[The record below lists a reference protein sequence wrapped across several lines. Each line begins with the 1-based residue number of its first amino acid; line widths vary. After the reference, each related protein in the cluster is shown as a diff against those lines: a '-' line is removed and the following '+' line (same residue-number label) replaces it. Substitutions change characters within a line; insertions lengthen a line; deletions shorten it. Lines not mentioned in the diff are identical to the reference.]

1 MTTCISRRACADRYD
16 FRLTNEKGEVGKHI
30 WVEYRCPNVVSVEDG
45 MCSDCSVK
53 EKKHKYQANQ
63 KCDHGVVGGP
73 YTDDSK
79 LYGSPYYLN
88 ELKKGWFP
96 SEADEIRAKAAV
108 DKAISNMGRKKVQ
121 QVTEEIPV
129 VVVEETPAAPPEK
142 VKRKYVRK
150 KPLVATEQPLV
161 ATEQPLVATEQHL
174 VATEQTPVATEQ
186 PAAPVKKTKLPKLK
200 TPRSKKAVAT
210 ELVLPQAPVVEN
222 PVSLSAK
229 FIEVTKSPITITDF
243 VVVKVKKLKCQG
255 KDYYY
260 DSQSGKVYGIS
271 VNGVG
276 AYKGR
281 YKEEDETLDTTFPDS
296 DCE

>member
-1 MTTCISRRACADRYD
+1 MLTCISRRACADRYD
-16 FRLTNEKGEVGKHI
+16 FRLTNKKGEVGKHI
-30 WVEYRCPNVVSVEDG
+30 WTEYRCPNVVSVEDG
-45 MCSDCSVK
+45 ICSDCSVK
-53 EKKHKYQANQ
+53 EKKYKYQAAQ
-63 KCDHGVVGGP
+63 KCDHGIVGGP
-73 YTDDSK
+73 YTNDSK

-88 ELKKGWFP
+88 ELKNGWYP

-108 DKAISNMGRKKVQ
+108 DKAISSMGRKKIQ
-121 QVTEEIPV
+121 QVTEEMPV

-150 KPLVATEQPLV
+150 KP
-161 ATEQPLVATEQHL
+161 L

-200 TPRSKKAVAT
+200 TPRSKKSVAT
-210 ELVLPQAPVVEN
+210 ELVLPQAPIVEN

-229 FIEVTKSPITITDF
+229 FVEVTKPPITITDF

-260 DSQSGKVYGIS
+260 DSSSGKVYGIS

-281 YKEEDETLDTTFPDS
+281 YKEDDETLDTTFPDS

>member
-1 MTTCISRRACADRYD
+1 MLTCISRRACADRYD

-30 WVEYRCPNVVSVEDG
+30 WTEYRCPNVVSVEDG

-53 EKKHKYQANQ
+53 EKKYKYQANQ

-73 YTDDSK
+73 YTSDSK

-88 ELKKGWFP
+88 ELKNGWFP
-96 SEADEIRAKAAV
+96 SEADENRAKAAV
-108 DKAISNMGRKKVQ
+108 DKALSSMGRKKIQ
-121 QVTEEIPV
+121 QTTEEMPA
-129 VVVEETPAAPPEK
+129 VVVEETPVAAEVPVER

-150 KPLVATEQPLV
+150 NKIPSTEQAVVNNEEPAV
-161 ATEQPLVATEQHL
+161 V
-174 VATEQTPVATEQ
+174 PVVHVVPVV
-186 PAAPVKKTKLPKLK
+186 PAEKAKKTKLPKLK
-200 TPRSKKAVAT
+200 TPRSKKSVAT
-210 ELVLPQAPVVEN
+210 ELVLPQAPAVEN
-222 PVSLSAK
+222 QPTLSAK
-229 FIEVTKSPITITDF
+229 FIEVTKPPITITDF

-260 DSQSGKVYGIS
+260 DSSSGKVYGIS

>member
-1 MTTCISRRACADRYD
+1 MLTCISRRACADRYD

-53 EKKHKYQANQ
+53 EKKYKYQANQ

-73 YTDDSK
+73 YTGDSK

-88 ELKKGWFP
+88 ELKNGWFP
-96 SEADEIRAKAAV
+96 SEADENRAKAAV
-108 DKAISNMGRKKVQ
+108 DKALSSMGRKKVQ
-121 QVTEEIPV
+121 QTANPETTISVLENPV
-129 VVVEETPAAPPEK
+129 VAAEVPVER

-150 KPLVATEQPLV
+150 NKIPSTEQAV
-161 ATEQPLVATEQHL
+161 VNNEETV
-174 VATEQTPVATEQ
+174 VVPVVPVV
-186 PAAPVKKTKLPKLK
+186 PAVPVEKAKKTKLPKLK
-200 TPRSKKAVAT
+200 TPRSKKSVAT
-210 ELVLPQAPVVEN
+210 ELVLPQAPAVEN
-222 PVSLSAK
+222 QPSLSAK
-229 FIEVTKSPITITDF
+229 FIEVTKPPITITDF

-260 DSQSGKVYGIS
+260 DSSSGKVYGIS

>member
-1 MTTCISRRACADRYD
+1 MLTCISRRACADRYD

-30 WVEYRCPNVVSVEDG
+30 WTEYRCPNVISVEDG

-53 EKKHKYQANQ
+53 IKKYKYQAAQ

-88 ELKKGWFP
+88 ELKNGWFP
-96 SEADEIRAKAAV
+96 SEADENRAKAAV
-108 DKAISNMGRKKVQ
+108 DKALSSMGRKKIQ
-121 QVTEEIPV
+121 QTTEEMPV
-129 VVVEETPAAPPEK
+129 VVVEEAPAAPPEK

-150 KPLVATEQPLV
+150 KPLASAQQPLAPAEQS
-161 ATEQPLVATEQHL
+161 ATPLEQS
-174 VATEQTPVATEQ
+174 
-186 PAAPVKKTKLPKLK
+186 AAPVKKTKLPKLK
-200 TPRSKKAVAT
+200 TPRSKKSVGT
-210 ELVLPQAPVVEN
+210 ELVLPQAPAVEN
-222 PVSLSAK
+222 QPSLSAK
-229 FIEVTKSPITITDF
+229 FVEITKPPITITDF

-260 DSQSGKVYGIS
+260 DSSSGKVYGIS

>member
-1 MTTCISRRACADRYD
+1 MLTCISRRACADRYD

-30 WVEYRCPNVVSVEDG
+30 WIEYRCPNVVSVEDG

-53 EKKHKYQANQ
+53 EKKYKYQANQ

-73 YTDDSK
+73 YTGDSK

-88 ELKKGWFP
+88 ELKNGWFP
-96 SEADEIRAKAAV
+96 SEADENRAKAAV
-108 DKAISNMGRKKVQ
+108 DKALSSMGRKKVQ
-121 QVTEEIPV
+121 QTANPETTISVLENPV
-129 VVVEETPAAPPEK
+129 VAAEVPVER

-150 KPLVATEQPLV
+150 NKIPSTEQAV
-161 ATEQPLVATEQHL
+161 VNNEETV
-174 VATEQTPVATEQ
+174 VVPVVPVV
-186 PAAPVKKTKLPKLK
+186 PAVPVEKAKKTKLPKLK
-200 TPRSKKAVAT
+200 TPRSKKSVAT
-210 ELVLPQAPVVEN
+210 ELVLPQAPAVEN
-222 PVSLSAK
+222 QPSLSAK
-229 FIEVTKSPITITDF
+229 FIEVTKPPITITDF

-260 DSQSGKVYGIS
+260 DSSSGKVYGIS

>member
-1 MTTCISRRACADRYD
+1 MLTCISRRACADRYD

-30 WVEYRCPNVVSVEDG
+30 WTEYRCPNVVSVEDG

-53 EKKHKYQANQ
+53 EKKYKYQAAQ

-73 YTDDSK
+73 YTNDSK

-88 ELKKGWFP
+88 ELKNGWFP

-108 DKAISNMGRKKVQ
+108 DKAISSMGRKKIQ
-121 QVTEEIPV
+121 QVTEEMPV

-150 KPLVATEQPLV
+150 KPLASAQGPLASSQEPLV
-161 ATEQPLVATEQHL
+161 CA
-174 VATEQTPVATEQ
+174 EQ

-200 TPRSKKAVAT
+200 TPRSKKSVAT

-229 FIEVTKSPITITDF
+229 FVEVTKPPITITDF

-260 DSQSGKVYGIS
+260 DSSSGKVYGIS

>member
-1 MTTCISRRACADRYD
+1 MLTCISRRACADRYD

-53 EKKHKYQANQ
+53 EKKYKYQANQ

-73 YTDDSK
+73 YTGDSK

-88 ELKKGWFP
+88 ELKNGWFP
-96 SEADEIRAKAAV
+96 SEADENRAKAAV
-108 DKAISNMGRKKVQ
+108 DKALSSMGRKKIQ
-121 QVTEEIPV
+121 QATEEMPA
-129 VVVEETPAAPPEK
+129 VVVEEVPAAPPEK

-150 KPLVATEQPLV
+150 KPLASAQQPLASTEQPVVSTEQPL
-161 ATEQPLVATEQHL
+161 AS
-174 VATEQTPVATEQ
+174 
-186 PAAPVKKTKLPKLK
+186 VKKTKLPKLK
-200 TPRSKKAVAT
+200 TPRSKKSVAT

-222 PVSLSAK
+222 QPSLSAK
-229 FIEVTKSPITITDF
+229 FIEVTKPPITITDF

-260 DSQSGKVYGIS
+260 DSSSGKVYGIS

>member
-1 MTTCISRRACADRYD
+1 MLTCISRRACADRYD

-53 EKKHKYQANQ
+53 EKKYKYQAAQ

-73 YTDDSK
+73 YTNDSK

-88 ELKKGWFP
+88 ELKNGWYP

-108 DKAISNMGRKKVQ
+108 DKAISSMGRKKIQ

-161 ATEQPLVATEQHL
+161 ATEQ
-174 VATEQTPVATEQ
+174 TPVATEQ

-210 ELVLPQAPVVEN
+210 ALVLPQAPVVEN

-229 FIEVTKSPITITDF
+229 FVEVTKPPITITDF

-260 DSQSGKVYGIS
+260 DSSSGKVYGIS

-281 YKEEDETLDTTFPDS
+281 YKEDDETLDTTFPDS

>member
-1 MTTCISRRACADRYD
+1 MLTCISRRACADRYD

-30 WVEYRCPNVVSVEDG
+30 WTEYRCPNVISVEDG

-53 EKKHKYQANQ
+53 EKKYKYQAAQ

-88 ELKKGWFP
+88 ELKNGWFP
-96 SEADEIRAKAAV
+96 SEADENRAKAAV
-108 DKAISNMGRKKVQ
+108 DKAISSMGRKKIQ
-121 QVTEEIPV
+121 QITEEMPA
-129 VVVEETPAAPPEK
+129 VVVEEAPAAPPEK

-150 KPLVATEQPLV
+150 KPLASAQQPLASAEQS
-161 ATEQPLVATEQHL
+161 ATPLEQS
-174 VATEQTPVATEQ
+174 
-186 PAAPVKKTKLPKLK
+186 AAPVKKTKLPKLK
-200 TPRSKKAVAT
+200 TPRSKKSVAT

-222 PVSLSAK
+222 QPSLSAK
-229 FIEVTKSPITITDF
+229 FVEITKPPITITDF

-260 DSQSGKVYGIS
+260 DSSSGKVYGIS

>member
-1 MTTCISRRACADRYD
+1 M
-16 FRLTNEKGEVGKHI
+16 
-30 WVEYRCPNVVSVEDG
+30 
-45 MCSDCSVK
+45 
-53 EKKHKYQANQ
+53 
-63 KCDHGVVGGP
+63 
-73 YTDDSK
+73 
-79 LYGSPYYLN
+79 YGSPYYLN

-108 DKAISNMGRKKVQ
+108 DKAISNMGRKKIQ

-129 VVVEETPAAPPEK
+129 VVIEETPAAPPEK

-150 KPLVATEQPLV
+150 KPLVATEQ
-161 ATEQPLVATEQHL
+161 TL

-186 PAAPVKKTKLPKLK
+186 TPVATEQPVAPVKKTKLPKLK

-229 FIEVTKSPITITDF
+229 FIEVTKPPIMITDF

>member
-1 MTTCISRRACADRYD
+1 MLTCISRRACADRYD

-30 WVEYRCPNVVSVEDG
+30 WTEYRCPNVVSVEDG

-53 EKKHKYQANQ
+53 EKKYKYQANQ

-73 YTDDSK
+73 YTGDSK

-88 ELKKGWFP
+88 ELKNGWFP
-96 SEADEIRAKAAV
+96 SEADENRAKAAV
-108 DKAISNMGRKKVQ
+108 DKALSSMGRKKVQ
-121 QVTEEIPV
+121 QTTEEIPV
-129 VVVEETPAAPPEK
+129 VVVEETPVAAPEK

-150 KPLVATEQPLV
+150 KPLASAEQPVASTEQPL
-161 ATEQPLVATEQHL
+161 APAEQPLAP
-174 VATEQTPVATEQ
+174 AEQ
-186 PAAPVKKTKLPKLK
+186 PLAPAEQSAAPVKKTKLPKLK
-200 TPRSKKAVAT
+200 TPRSKKSVAT

-222 PVSLSAK
+222 PVTLSAK
-229 FIEVTKSPITITDF
+229 FIEVTKPPITITDF

-260 DSQSGKVYGIS
+260 DSSSGKVYGIS

-281 YKEEDETLDTTFPDS
+281 YKEENETLDTTFPDS

>member
-1 MTTCISRRACADRYD
+1 MLTCISRRACADRYD
-16 FRLTNEKGEVGKHI
+16 FRLTNKNGEVGKHI
-30 WVEYRCPNVVSVEDG
+30 WTEYRCPNAVSVEDG

-53 EKKHKYQANQ
+53 EKKYKYQAAQ

-73 YTDDSK
+73 YTNDSK

-88 ELKKGWFP
+88 ELKNGWYP

-108 DKAISNMGRKKVQ
+108 DKAISSMGRKKIQ
-121 QVTEEIPV
+121 QVTEEMPV

-150 KPLVATEQPLV
+150 KPLASAQGPLASAQEPLV
-161 ATEQPLVATEQHL
+161 CA
-174 VATEQTPVATEQ
+174 EQ

-200 TPRSKKAVAT
+200 TPRSKKSVAT

-229 FIEVTKSPITITDF
+229 FVEVTKPPITITDF

-260 DSQSGKVYGIS
+260 DSSSGKVYGIS

>member
-1 MTTCISRRACADRYD
+1 MLSCISRRACADRYD

-53 EKKHKYQANQ
+53 EKKYKYQANQ

-73 YTDDSK
+73 YTGDSK

-88 ELKKGWFP
+88 ELKNGWFP
-96 SEADEIRAKAAV
+96 SEADENRAKAAV
-108 DKAISNMGRKKVQ
+108 DKALSSMGRKKIQ
-121 QVTEEIPV
+121 QATEEMPA
-129 VVVEETPAAPPEK
+129 VVVEEVPAAPPEK

-150 KPLVATEQPLV
+150 KPLASAQQPLASTEQPVVSTEQPL
-161 ATEQPLVATEQHL
+161 AS
-174 VATEQTPVATEQ
+174 
-186 PAAPVKKTKLPKLK
+186 VKKTKLPKLK
-200 TPRSKKAVAT
+200 TPRSKKSVAT

-222 PVSLSAK
+222 QPSLSAK
-229 FIEVTKSPITITDF
+229 FVEITKPPITITDF

-260 DSQSGKVYGIS
+260 DSSSGKVYGIS